1 MVVAVGMVMTTRSST
16 RRCDL
21 DRRLGGGALGGGG
34 GVPTDNVASEYP
46 RESKGG
52 MFNEERVGAER
63 RPNER
68 RKRGDCLL
76 LLWLLPPPSWA
87 DGAVEEANMMPA
99 VPTAE
104 VQGVIFVHVGRVEWK
119 ADFFQRGLIP
129 TDRSSVHNC

>member
-1 MVVAVGMVMTTRSST
+1 
-16 RRCDL
+16 
-21 DRRLGGGALGGGG
+21 
-34 GVPTDNVASEYP
+34 VPTDNVASEYP

-52 MFNEERVGAER
+52 MFKEERVGAER

-99 VPTAE
+99 AE
-104 VQGVIFVHVGRVEWK
+104 VQGIDIRPRRSCGVGSG
-119 ADFFQRGLIP
+119 FFSARIDSNGSKQRPQLLKECTP
-129 TDRSSVHNC
+129 AVSNKCRSTNFA